1 VADAIVDIDTD
12 LCLGSGYCERSLPQV
27 FRMVDGTAQVRDR
40 STPVTDDLGDR
51 LDAAAM
57 GCPAA
62 AITVHHR

>member
-1 VADAIVDIDTD
+1 MADAIVDIDTD
-12 LCLGSGYCERSLPQV
+12 LCLGSGCCERSLPQV
-27 FRMVDGTAQVRDR
+27 FRMAAGTAQVRDP